1 MRGRQHCHDGLSQQG
16 WAQEEVKPGI
26 VAKYWCK
33 VVMERGKH
41 QALGGAWQ
49 ELVMWNP
56 SQGVSAVGV
65 LWSRPKADKI
75 LDQHHETGRSS

>member
-1 MRGRQHCHDGLSQQG
+1 
-16 WAQEEVKPGI
+16 
-26 VAKYWCK
+26 
-33 VVMERGKH
+33 MERGKH